1 MSKEQLYSKINELR
15 ELLAQ
20 AKCDGIAFNLEE
32 APTLVDAEFAG
43 VIRTLEDMVDY
54 YVD

>member
-1 MSKEQLYSKINELR
+1 MGRQELYSKINELR
-15 ELLAQ
+15 EMLAQ

-43 VIRTLEDMVDY
+43 VIRTLEDMIDY